1 MKGDQLTENE
11 IFINVTNQNMLE
23 TIQNLYFVLFQG
35 YKKTKKTLGN
45 RFLILQTDYLFA
57 YAREKY

>member
-35 YKKTKKTLGN
+35 YKKTKKT
-45 RFLILQTDYLFA
+45 
-57 YAREKY
+57 